1 VHHFKAPV
9 WAQSPTLRPDRC
21 SPLYDPAIYAPTV
34 VARQPSVS
42 SSTTSSAF
50 GFSFSAIVI
59 A

>member
-1 VHHFKAPV
+1 VHFFEAPV
-9 WAQSPTLRPDRC
+9 WAQPRPCARPVL
-21 SPLYDPAIYAPTV
+21 PLCGPQSIYAPREL
-34 VARQPSVS
+34 ARQPSVS